1 MSKYINIVIFSFFS
15 VLSVEY
21 NLGLC
26 FYIPI
31 SAYFICKSYRNIFIV
46 IPSTLLSLYF
56 FKEYISVN
64 LLYILLVYFV
74 IMCVYVLIF
83 KKKTETSYL
92 YNVLLVFVLNIFS
105 YLYINGFSNLNL
117 VLLVLSFLISPLVL
131 SFFYFCASIKSEKKW
146 FNSFAYIEVVMALIC
161 TFSAAIVTFE
171 YINLGLIVSL
181 YFSMYLASNKNVI
194 AFLYSFV
201 SMFALRY
208 LFACIYTEILLITSG
223 LCFVNTI
230 FTSFILLLYFVYN
243 YYLKLMP
250 LNVVVICLGVFVF
263 FEVCRMFLV
272 KKEDD
277 EYLILNMYEVN
288 KNKVNKEIEAFA
300 VFLDNLSK
308 DYCNKDYYRE
318 LNDCIL
324 AIGRMH
330 CDNCYMKKE
339 CYLKNKGKIYYYLK
353 NLILNNE
360 EVVFRC
366 HKFDDM
372 RLSGYNLGTR
382 LQLKNNASKSYT
394 TLFMESMSNIL
405 RQYVVDSSTKEEID
419 YNKIIKMKKTLVDM
433 GYSICYFS
441 LEKSFIDDYLIVIGF
456 IGIDFSI
463 EKNNIEDICNLF
475 VLGKANVSFKESNK
489 NKTYVYLKPA
499 NNYQISYGYGS
510 LAQVGNTICGDN
522 YLIKEVNASKLIAII
537 CDGMGKGMSASI
549 ESSLTLKLL
558 DELTNSEVS
567 SDTALQILNTF
578 YYVQDYEEKYTTID
592 YLQVDQRNG
601 EALFYKAGANTTYV
615 FHDNGSVDKIE
626 NENLPYGLNEIIDIK
641 RLKLRQNDIIVMSS
655 DGVFE
660 NVLNGKDLEEF
671 IMSIRGLDS
680 QKMAYE
686 ILNYSRYADVLNK
699 DDMSVIVLK
708 VL

>member
-15 VLSVEY
+15 ILSIEY
-21 NLGLC
+21 DLGLC

-31 SAYFICKSYRNIFIV
+31 SAYFICKSYKNVFI
-46 IPSTLLSLYF
+46 IISSTLLSIYY
-56 FKEYISVN
+56 FKEYLSINV
-64 LLYILLVYFV
+64 LYILLVYFV
-74 IMCVYVLIF
+74 VMCIYTLLF
-83 KKKTETSYL
+83 KKKTEVSYL
-92 YNVLLVFVLNIFS
+92 YNILLVFVLNVFS
-105 YLYINGFSNLNL
+105 YLYINGFSNLNTAL
-117 VLLVLSFLISPLVL
+117 MVMSFVISPLL
-131 SFFYFCASIKSEKKW
+131 MSFFYFSGSIKDEKKW
-146 FNSFAYIEVVMALIC
+146 FNNFAYIELIMALIC
-161 TFSAAIVTFE
+161 TFSAAMINFE

-181 YFSMYLASNKNVI
+181 YFTMYLASNKNI
-194 AFLYSFV
+194 ISFLYGFLT
-201 SMFALRY
+201 MFILRY
-208 LFACIYTEILLITSG
+208 MFSALYTEILLIACGFSYVNSI
-223 LCFVNTI
+223 FV
-230 FTSFILLLYFVYN
+230 SFIFLAYFIYN

-250 LNVVVICLGVFVF
+250 LNVIVVCLGVFVF
-263 FEVCRMFLV
+263 FELCRAFLV
-272 KKEDD
+272 KKKDEDL
-277 EYLILNMYEVN
+277 LILNMYEVN
-288 KNKVNKEIEAFA
+288 KNKVNKEVEAFA

-308 DYCNKDYYRE
+308 DYCNKDYYKE

-405 RQYVVDSSTKEEID
+405 RQYIVDSSTKEEMD
-419 YNKIIKMKKTLVDM
+419 YNKIINMKKALTDM

-441 LEKSFIDDYLIVIGF
+441 VERSFIDDYLIVIGF
-456 IGIDFSI
+456 IGIDYSV
-463 EKNNIEDICNLF
+463 EKNTIEDICNLF
-475 VLGKANVSFKESNK
+475 VLGKACTSFKESNK
-489 NKTYVYLKPA
+489 NKTYVYLKPC

-537 CDGMGKGMSASI
+537 CDGMGKGMSASV

-592 YLQVDQRNG
+592 FLQVDQRSG

-615 FHDNGSVDKIE
+615 FHDNGSIDKVE

-660 NVLNGKDLEEF
+660 NVLNGRDLEDF